1 MSNEMPPPPP
11 PIFDGGNSTPAG
23 ANENT
28 WIAVAHFGTLA
39 NVILLPGLLVP
50 LIVMLTEGKK
60 SANVRAHAV
69 ESLNFQLSMFIYGA
83 ISTLL
88 FLVLIGI
95 FTGLAVA
102 GLALVCPIIAGIKA
116 SNGEF
121 FKYPLTIR
129 MVK

>member
-11 PIFDGGNSTPAG
+11 PIFDGANVSPTG
-23 ANENT
+23 ANDST
-28 WIAVAHFGTLA
+28 WIAVAHFGTLISI
-39 NVILLPGLLVP
+39 ILFPGILVP

-69 ESLNFQLSMFIYGA
+69 ESLNFQISMFIYGA
-83 ISTLL
+83 ISTLFVL
-88 FLVLIGI
+88 FFIGI
-95 FTGLAVA
+95 ITGLVA
-102 GLALVCPIIAGIKA
+102 AGFALVCPIIAGIKA
-116 SNGEF
+116 SNGGF